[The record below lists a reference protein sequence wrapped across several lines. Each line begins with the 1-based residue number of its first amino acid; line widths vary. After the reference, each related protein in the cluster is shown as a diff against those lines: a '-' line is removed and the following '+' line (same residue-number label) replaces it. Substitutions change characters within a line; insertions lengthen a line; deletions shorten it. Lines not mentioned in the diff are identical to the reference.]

1 MRREI
6 MSNKLIAD
14 LMSFRARMVA
24 DNRTQL
30 MFEGDFDT
38 IDQAIATLRKA
49 TITSPQQVSQS
60 EPVAIEALKE
70 RDRLG
75 HTVVQ
80 VIGTL
85 DEIIEQVEEI
95 TLHDVN
101 YVAVPA
107 ELWHELEDAL
117 EEMPERAESFIA
129 APHQAIPSGWKLVPI
144 EPTEEML
151 EQIPLRGTGSSAES
165 IYDAILSASPTA
177 PIESEDAIKLSIANE
192 MAELGRKIVE
202 AKTLTPSTLEQLKGL
217 VHAYQY

>member
-101 YVAVPA
+101 YFAVPA
-107 ELWHELEDAL
+107 ELWHELEDGI
-117 EEMPERAESFIA
+117 EKMPERAESFLA
-129 APHQAIPSGWKLVPI
+129 APQQAIPSGYAIVPHRLTKAMDRVLSEDDWQWEDLLAAANAI
-144 EPTEEML
+144 TEE
-151 EQIPLRGTGSSAES
+151 EYQ
-165 IYDAILSASPTA
+165 AISTASPTA
-177 PIESEDAIKLSIANE
+177 PIESDK
-192 MAELGRKIVE
+192 
-202 AKTLTPSTLEQLKGL
+202 
-217 VHAYQY
+217 